1 MKKILLL
8 LISFFIFLST
18 TYSLELELNSK
29 YVYVYNLTEDKVM
42 YEKEAKEEVLVASMT
57 KIMTA
62 ILVIENNPN
71 LEKQVTIKDEDLR
84 DMYEYTTTGFQDGDK
99 VTIREILYGILLKSG
114 SDAVNAGV
122 RITTNT
128 EEEFINLMNQ
138 KAKELGLVHT
148 HFSNAV
154 GKDKDNY
161 SSVEDIGIIMKYC
174 LRNKDFKDII
184 STDMYYVEN
193 LELQIN
199 GPLYKSLEKYD
210 IDTSIVGG
218 GKTGFTSLA
227 KHSMV
232 SYAEKNDIT
241 YIVVT
246 DYAESYRDLLNDTN
260 IIYNYFFD
268 NYSYVDYNINF
279 DIDIENNKE
288 EKYNIDLKIKLYLNN
303 NYDKSL
309 INYKYNGTNKI
320 NFLKTKG
327 SKLGIVSIYYDK
339 ELLEEID
346 VKLNKNI
353 EYETK
358 AYSKLIIVI
367 IIVIL
372 ILFISLLFVIL
383 KKKKKKKNKS
393 KKINTIK
400 QPVIINKEIKKDVKK
415 EIKSISKE
423 EIKPKVEKII
433 KEENSEESK
442 LKILKTTTNTNL
454 FFNTLKKVSHTSNDK
469 QKFEHDF
476 IDRCFQKIDFENLE
490 ELKKLYN
497 KLKLYKKDMDQK
509 TIKYFN
515 KLFKYCIDK
524 YIDKK

>member
-1 MKKILLL
+1 MKKLLFL
-8 LISFFIFLST
+8 LISFFVLFPYVYALD
-18 TYSLELELNSK
+18 LDLNSK

-42 YEKEAKEEVLVASMT
+42 YEKASKEEVLVASMT

-62 ILVIENNPN
+62 IIVIENNSD
-71 LEKQVTIKDEDLR
+71 LDKYITIKDEDLR

-99 VTIREILYGILLKSG
+99 VTIREVLYGILLKSG

-122 RITTNT
+122 RITTER

-154 GKDKDNY
+154 GKDEDNY
-161 SSVEDIGIIMKYC
+161 SSAEDIAMIMKYC
-174 LRNKDFKDII
+174 LKNKDFKDII

-193 LELQIN
+193 LDLQIN

-232 SYAEKNDIT
+232 SYAENDDIT

-246 DYAESYRDLLNDTN
+246 DYAENYKNLLNDTS

-268 NYSYVDYNINF
+268 NYGYVDYNINF
-279 DIDIENNKE
+279 DLDIENGKE
-288 EKYNIDLKIKLYLNN
+288 EKYNVKLKTKLYLDN
-303 NYDKSL
+303 NYDESL
-309 INYKYNGTNKI
+309 IDYKYNGTKTI
-320 NFLKTKG
+320 NFLKSKG
-327 SKLGIVSIYYDK
+327 SKLGTVSVYYDN
-339 ELLEEID
+339 ELIKQID
-346 VKLNKNI
+346 VKLNRNI

-358 AYSKLIIVI
+358 AYSKVIIIIVI
-367 IIVIL
+367 IIVCVIS
-372 ILFISLLFVIL
+372 LFILLKL
-383 KKKKKKKNKS
+383 KKKL
-393 KKINTIK
+393 KKILKRKNNKKIK
-400 QPVIINKEIKKDVKK
+400 PIESIKVKTN
-415 EIKSISKE
+415 IS
-423 EIKPKVEKII
+423 IKPKVERII
-433 KEENSEESK
+433 KEENSEVKK
-442 LKILKTTTNTNL
+442 LNILKKTTNISL
-454 FFNTLKKVSHTSNDK
+454 FFETLKKSSHTTKDK
-469 QKFEHDF
+469 QQFEHDL
-476 IDRCFQKIDFENLE
+476 IDRCFEKINFKDLE
-490 ELKKLYN
+490 ELKGLYT
-497 KLKLYKKDMDQK
+497 KLKLYKKDMDEK

-524 YIDKK
+524 YIDKN